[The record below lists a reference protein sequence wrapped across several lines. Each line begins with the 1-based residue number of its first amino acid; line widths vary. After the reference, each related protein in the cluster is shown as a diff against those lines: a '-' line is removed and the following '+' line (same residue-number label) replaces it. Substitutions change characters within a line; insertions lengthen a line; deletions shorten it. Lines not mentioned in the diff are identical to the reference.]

1 MGMILRKIRSVRKV
15 CCPVICIQIYHHSA
29 RFQYAEPFLISMLR
43 VRKCPGKVSGYD
55 HIKFLIRKIRIF
67 RIHDRKLAVCFFFLC
82 QLFCMG
88 DHIRCQVD
96 TGYLMAFF
104 CKKNGKKSS
113 PASNIQDPEILFLWQ
128 VLLKLGHPSACKC
141 AVKFRSSLFQE
152 AVAALGPVL
161 GDPCFPLVFFSYDIS
176 VSDHRATFHNL
187 KTGYLIEDHTIHV
200 RTADFLNISL
210 IITDLAKIL
219 VPVNDISWL
228 FHRVPEAVD
237 AGALIS
243 DIIHFQRIVGAVR
256 TDSVVS
262 SNAAENVSHIAAHG
276 VYFFTLPGS
285 HAATFQKDCRNV
297 TGTCRVIV
305 GAACAYI

>member
-1 MGMILRKIRSVRKV
+1 MGMIFRKICSIRKICCSIVSVQV
-15 CCPVICIQIYHHSA
+15 DHHSA
-29 RFQYAEPFLISMLR
+29 RFQHTEPFLVSVFRIR
-43 VRKCPGKVSGYD
+43 QCPGKVSGYD

-96 TGYLMAFF
+96 PGYLMAFF

-128 VLLKLGHPSACKC
+128 VFLKLGHPSACKC

-210 IITDLAKIL
+210 IITDLSKIL

>member
-1 MGMILRKIRSVRKV
+1 
-15 CCPVICIQIYHHSA
+15 
-29 RFQYAEPFLISMLR
+29 
-43 VRKCPGKVSGYD
+43 
-55 HIKFLIRKIRIF
+55 
-67 RIHDRKLAVCFFFLC
+67 
-82 QLFCMG
+82 MG

-96 TGYLMAFF
+96 SGYLMAFF
-104 CKKNGKKSS
+104 CKKNGKKSGS
-113 PASNIQDPEILFLWQ
+113 ATYIQDPEILFLRQ
-128 VLLKLGHPSACKC
+128 ILLKLGHPSACKC

-176 VSDHRATFHNL
+176 VGDHRAAFHNL
-187 KTGYLIEDHTIHV
+187 KTGYLIKNHTVHI